1 LLASIGFGLGRYELM
16 ATVNNYLTISKQ
28 NHLFKNGKVTDDW
41 YYSFTERYKEKL
53 GFKRINSIDSKRA
66 VACNPIT
73 FDNYFEEVTKVYDS
87 HRFHS
92 KPKHVFNCDES
103 GFQCLQRNGKVL
115 CGKGTNPRMITS
127 TNDKKCYTVLTC
139 CNAYGDYLP
148 IRIMHQVKTLKKPTK
163 RAFLINLSYDIN
175 CLILFYID

>member
-1 LLASIGFGLGRYELM
+1 M

-53 GFKRINSIDSKRA
+53 GFKRVNSIDSKRA
-66 VACNPIT
+66 VASNPIK
-73 FDNYFEEVTKVYDS
+73 FDEVTKVYDS

-103 GFQCLQRNGKVL
+103 GFLG
-115 CGKGTNPRMITS
+115 PR
-127 TNDKKCYTVLTC
+127 
-139 CNAYGDYLP
+139 
-148 IRIMHQVKTLKKPTK
+148 K
-163 RAFLINLSYDIN
+163 R
-175 CLILFYID
+175 